1 MRTKKDVSYGG
12 VGNPNKVKVISYFMT
27 KNPIINS
34 LIASFYIFTITGLMT
49 WGTSMVNPKD
59 TFIAPVAM
67 ISLFTLSAAVMGY
80 LFLYQPI
87 QLYFDNKKK
96 AAVRLFLQTVGF
108 FGIITF
114 LTLTSLFLNLFS

>member
-1 MRTKKDVSYGG
+1 
-12 VGNPNKVKVISYFMT
+12 MT

-34 LIASFYIFTITGLMT
+34 LVASLYIFTIAALMT
-49 WGTSMVNPKD
+49 WGTSMVKPKD
-59 TFIAPVAM
+59 SFIAPVAM

-96 AAVRLFLQTVGF
+96 EAVKLFLQTVGV
-108 FGIITF
+108 FGLITL
-114 LTLTSLFLNLFS
+114 LTLISLFLNIFP

>member
-1 MRTKKDVSYGG
+1 
-12 VGNPNKVKVISYFMT
+12 MT

-34 LIASFYIFTITGLMT
+34 LVASLYIFAIVGLMS

-59 TFIAPVAM
+59 SFIAPVAM

-96 AAVRLFLQTVGF
+96 EAVRLFLQTVGG
-108 FGIITF
+108 FGLITI
-114 LTLTSLFLNLFS
+114 LVLISLFFNFFT